1 MKLITWLKHWLE
13 TDDTKV
19 LYFLMVIL
27 IANLT
32 DFTIG
37 WVNAKFNSD
46 VKFSSAR
53 AIWGIARKMVMFIL
67 LILFIPFVLLMPD
80 GVGITALYILYTGYL
95 VSEFTSILNHLKIGS
110 DDKTVNL
117 FRQFIENISGG
128 MKNEN

>member
-1 MKLITWLKHWLE
+1 MLSWLKGFLE

-27 IANLT
+27 IANMT

-37 WVNAKFNSD
+37 WVNAKFNKD

-53 AIWGIARKMVMFIL
+53 AIMGIARKMVMFIL

-80 GVGITALYILYTGYL
+80 GMGITALYILYTGYL
-95 VSEFTSILNHLKIGS
+95 VSEFTSILNHLKIVS
-110 DDKTVNL
+110 DDKSVNL
-117 FRQFIENISGG
+117 FRQFIKNISGG
-128 MKNEN
+128 MKNG